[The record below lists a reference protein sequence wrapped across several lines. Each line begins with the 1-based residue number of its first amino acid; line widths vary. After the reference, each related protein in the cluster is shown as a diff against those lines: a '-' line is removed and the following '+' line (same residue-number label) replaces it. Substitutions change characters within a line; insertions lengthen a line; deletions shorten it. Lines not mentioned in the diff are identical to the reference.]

1 MYIVSVL
8 VEHPVQSLDMTFD
21 YLSHESLLKGVRVFV
36 RFGYQKIIG
45 YVEDVKETA
54 LSKTEL
60 EQQAGFHYQYIQEV
74 IDQEPL
80 LNEELQQLALQLS
93 KLTLSPRIA
102 CLQAMLPS
110 QLKPST
116 NHSVGLKLQTVA
128 CFLQEGKAKTKKQQE
143 CLDYLKTHSPT
154 PIKDIPY
161 SKNILDQLVKQ
172 GLIEYQKQEV
182 YRKPLDFFQTTNQDI
197 ILTNDQQK
205 VVDGIIAHPKRVAL
219 LHGVT
224 GSGKT
229 EVYLALARHFLNKQK
244 SVMMLVPEISLT
256 PMMVKVFKER
266 FGEQVAILHS
276 RLSQGEKYDEYRRI
290 KRQEV
295 KIVVGARSAVFAPL
309 ENIGLII
316 LDEEHD
322 ASYKQESKPRY
333 LTSQIAK
340 IRAQTHQA
348 TVVLGSATPSLES
361 YSRALKGVYDLYELK
376 NRINQMPLPT
386 VEIVDMVNETR
397 QRNYSLF
404 SRRMKE
410 QIQATIDRHEQVILL
425 LNKRGYATYL
435 QCQDCGE
442 VVKCPHCDVTLT
454 YHKDE
459 HQLKCH
465 YCEYVQSYPQSCAH
479 CGSTHFKT
487 VGYGTQ
493 KIEEELEKTF
503 LNAKVIR
510 YDVDTTKNKNSH
522 YQLLEQFKKQK
533 ANILLGTQMIAKG
546 LDFENVTFVGVLNA
560 DLSLNVPDFRASE
573 RTFQLLCQVAG
584 RSGRGSKAGTVLI
597 QTYNPEHYAITCA
610 SHHDYQAFYQQE
622 MLYRQKALYPP
633 YCHMVSILIQSKHED
648 ILQIACQDIKNYLL
662 AHTHQ
667 CKILGPAHSV
677 IYKMQDLY
685 RQRILIKFVQ
695 GKDVYEAL
703 KTMNDFYNKKQ
714 KGKVTVICDFNP
726 YSQI

>member
-1 MYIVSVL
+1 M
-8 VEHPVQSLDMTFD
+8 
-21 YLSHESLLKGVRVFV
+21 
-36 RFGYQKIIG
+36 
-45 YVEDVKETA
+45 
-54 LSKTEL
+54 
-60 EQQAGFHYQYIQEV
+60 
-74 IDQEPL
+74 
-80 LNEELQQLALQLS
+80 
-93 KLTLSPRIA
+93 
-102 CLQAMLPS
+102 
-110 QLKPST
+110 
-116 NHSVGLKLQTVA
+116 
-128 CFLQEGKAKTKKQQE
+128 
-143 CLDYLKTHSPT
+143 
-154 PIKDIPY
+154 
-161 SKNILDQLVKQ
+161 
-172 GLIEYQKQEV
+172 
-182 YRKPLDFFQTTNQDI
+182 
-197 ILTNDQQK
+197 
-205 VVDGIIAHPKRVAL
+205 
-219 LHGVT
+219 
-224 GSGKT
+224 
-229 EVYLALARHFLNKQK
+229 
-244 SVMMLVPEISLT
+244 
-256 PMMVKVFKER
+256 
-266 FGEQVAILHS
+266 
-276 RLSQGEKYDEYRRI
+276 
-290 KRQEV
+290 
-295 KIVVGARSAVFAPL
+295 GARSAVFAPL

-510 YDVDTTKNKNSH
+510 YDVDTTKN
-522 YQLLEQFKKQK
+522 
-533 ANILLGTQMIAKG
+533 
-546 LDFENVTFVGVLNA
+546 
-560 DLSLNVPDFRASE
+560 
-573 RTFQLLCQVAG
+573 
-584 RSGRGSKAGTVLI
+584 
-597 QTYNPEHYAITCA
+597 
-610 SHHDYQAFYQQE
+610 
-622 MLYRQKALYPP
+622 
-633 YCHMVSILIQSKHED
+633 
-648 ILQIACQDIKNYLL
+648 
-662 AHTHQ
+662 
-667 CKILGPAHSV
+667 
-677 IYKMQDLY
+677 
-685 RQRILIKFVQ
+685 
-695 GKDVYEAL
+695 
-703 KTMNDFYNKKQ
+703 
-714 KGKVTVICDFNP
+714 
-726 YSQI
+726 

>member
-1 MYIVSVL
+1 M
-8 VEHPVQSLDMTFD
+8 
-21 YLSHESLLKGVRVFV
+21 
-36 RFGYQKIIG
+36 
-45 YVEDVKETA
+45 
-54 LSKTEL
+54 
-60 EQQAGFHYQYIQEV
+60 
-74 IDQEPL
+74 
-80 LNEELQQLALQLS
+80 
-93 KLTLSPRIA
+93 
-102 CLQAMLPS
+102 
-110 QLKPST
+110 
-116 NHSVGLKLQTVA
+116 
-128 CFLQEGKAKTKKQQE
+128 
-143 CLDYLKTHSPT
+143 
-154 PIKDIPY
+154 
-161 SKNILDQLVKQ
+161 
-172 GLIEYQKQEV
+172 
-182 YRKPLDFFQTTNQDI
+182 
-197 ILTNDQQK
+197 
-205 VVDGIIAHPKRVAL
+205 
-219 LHGVT
+219 
-224 GSGKT
+224 
-229 EVYLALARHFLNKQK
+229 YLALARHFLNKQK

-465 YCEYVQSYPQSCAH
+465 YCESELSTSCAH
-479 CGSTHFKT
+479 CGSKHLKRLIWNT
-487 VGYGTQ
+487 
-493 KIEEELEKTF
+493 
-503 LNAKVIR
+503 
-510 YDVDTTKNKNSH
+510 
-522 YQLLEQFKKQK
+522 
-533 ANILLGTQMIAKG
+533 
-546 LDFENVTFVGVLNA
+546 EN
-560 DLSLNVPDFRASE
+560 
-573 RTFQLLCQVAG
+573 
-584 RSGRGSKAGTVLI
+584 
-597 QTYNPEHYAITCA
+597 
-610 SHHDYQAFYQQE
+610 
-622 MLYRQKALYPP
+622 
-633 YCHMVSILIQSKHED
+633 
-648 ILQIACQDIKNYLL
+648 
-662 AHTHQ
+662 
-667 CKILGPAHSV
+667 
-677 IYKMQDLY
+677 
-685 RQRILIKFVQ
+685 
-695 GKDVYEAL
+695 
-703 KTMNDFYNKKQ
+703 
-714 KGKVTVICDFNP
+714 
-726 YSQI
+726 